1 MFTKTRMAFL
11 TIGILLTLLLSACEG
26 GQVQDGTPAPDGT
39 PVIENGE
46 GIPPTGNDETATP
59 EIDLTPTVEGP
70 AIVDTPAAET
80 TPTSAMTTGEDTYRD
95 YGQVPVTSG
104 QRAPQTRAAQIMPET
119 GRSEIVLLSNWMDL
133 VVIDSAGNRIGTVHD
148 YVLNTCEAHIIYVAI
163 QLDGEG
169 ETGRNVVLMPYE
181 VVTLGGGILDVDERV
196 IVVAISAD
204 EFRNAP
210 FISVDDDITD
220 VTWETET
227 RDYWS
232 GYVTMSDLSTECMA
246 VLTGQGNRNQNNNAN
261 TNDNENSNLN
271 DNDNENANLNDNDND
286 NNNQSARAGDRTA
299 VVKIDY
305 ASNILQARIQ
315 DGNGQAIGVVED
327 VTLFPES
334 GLLRFLIVDMNADGQ
349 QGYVLIPF
357 GAVNIE
363 LQEAADDTVLVLL
376 VERQILMNAPTFEQL
391 PDTTQDNWDSD
402 SFEFWSQ
409 HVPMTREDMP

>member
-1 MFTKTRMAFL
+1 MAFL
-11 TIGILLTLLLSACEG
+11 TIGILFTLLLSACDG

-39 PVIENGE
+39 PIFENGE
-46 GIPPTGNDETATP
+46 GIPPTGDDETATP
-59 EIDLTPTVEGP
+59 EIELTPTSEGT
-70 AIVDTPAAET
+70 AVVDTPAAET
-80 TPTSAMTTGEDTYRD
+80 TPTSGTTTGDGTYRD

-104 QRAPQTRAAQIMPET
+104 QRAPQSQAAQIMPET
-119 GRSEIVLLSNWMDL
+119 ARSEIVLLSNWMDL

-196 IVVAISAD
+196 IVVAISAE

-210 FISVDDDITD
+210 TISVDADITD

-232 GYVTMSDLSTECMA
+232 EYVTISDLSTECMA
-246 VLTGQGNRNQNNNAN
+246 VLTGSLPGANINDNENGNL
-261 TNDNENSNLN
+261 NDNDNVNENSNLN
-271 DNDNENANLNDNDND
+271 DNDN
-286 NNNQSARAGDRTA
+286 NNQSAQTGDRTT

-334 GLLRFLIVDMNADGQ
+334 GLLRFLVVNMNADGQ

-363 LQEAADDTVLVLL
+363 SQDAAGNTVLVLL
-376 VERQILMNAPTFEQL
+376 VERQILMSAPTFDQL
-391 PDTTQDNWDSD
+391 PDTTQDNWDGE
-402 SFEFWSQ
+402 SFEYWSEF
-409 HVPMTREDMP
+409 VPLTREDMP